1 MIHPVSY
8 AGAEE
13 FRKPRHAMNEEKRS
27 PPKLL
32 YNWQRMFRPFKFF
45 SVFVAVIAALFSAS
59 HAQDNFQRFSVLPFG
74 AYTEE
79 TKIQY
84 GAVFVLFFRPF
95 QDGEYI
101 SSMDFIARGTTRGQF
116 QFQYA
121 PNMWLL
127 GDHLHIPAKFNANKW
142 QYSLFERGARG
153 DFEPVDEYKSTFVYG
168 KVPFELNFGIPSSI
182 PFRYGV
188 VLEGEARDN
197 ELGSDIPKNY
207 QDGYYLGGGYLF
219 VIEKNDNKNWPTKGY
234 YASFEEIFFGG
245 DFSYHTE
252 ALDIRLYAPLFWNTS
267 VAAGMHFKQS
277 RGDCVPLGK
286 LAGPDGAKRFRGVE
300 SGIWSDTQAIIWQ
313 LELRRPL
320 FWRFAGVIFG
330 EALQSAPY
338 FSELF
343 NRQMHYSVGF
353 GGRLA
358 LNRSEKL
365 HARADLSLVDGKH
378 IGITI
383 DLREAF

>member
-1 MIHPVSY
+1 MKFVY
-8 AGAEE
+8 AIIA
-13 FRKPRHAMNEEKRS
+13 S
-27 PPKLL
+27 L
-32 YNWQRMFRPFKFF
+32 
-45 SVFVAVIAALFSAS
+45 VFAICA
-59 HAQDNFQRFSVLPFG
+59 HAQDEFQRFSVLPFG

-95 QDGEYI
+95 QDGENI
-101 SSMDFIARGTTRGQF
+101 SSMDFIARGTTRGQY

-127 GDHLHIPAKFNANKW
+127 HDHLHIPAKLNLNKW

-153 DFEPVDEYKSTFVYG
+153 DFDPIDEYNSSFVYARI
-168 KVPFELNFGIPSSI
+168 PFEMNFGIPNNI

-188 VLEGEARDN
+188 VIEGEARDN
-197 ELGSDIPKNY
+197 ELDKSYPKTFR
-207 QDGYYLGGGYLF
+207 DGYFLGGGYLF
-219 VIEKNDNKNWPTKGY
+219 VVDKSDNNNWPTKGY
-234 YASFEEIFFGG
+234 YASFEEVFFGG
-245 DFSYHTE
+245 DFCHHTE
-252 ALDIRLYAPLFWNTS
+252 TLDARFYSPLFWETS
-267 VAAGMHFKQS
+267 LAAGLYARQS
-277 RGDCVPLGK
+277 RGENVPLGR
-286 LAGPDGAKRFRGVE
+286 LAGPDGTKRFRGVE
-300 SGIWSDTQAIIWQ
+300 SGIWSDTQALIWQ
-313 LELRRPL
+313 LEFRRPL

-343 NRQMHYSVGF
+343 NRQVHYSVGF

-358 LNRSEKL
+358 LNKSEKL
-365 HARADLSLVDGKH
+365 YARADLSLVDGKH

>member
-1 MIHPVSY
+1 MRFV
-8 AGAEE
+8 
-13 FRKPRHAMNEEKRS
+13 HAI
-27 PPKLL
+27 
-32 YNWQRMFRPFKFF
+32 
-45 SVFVAVIAALFSAS
+45 IASLAFCICAKAADSGTPGSAD
-59 HAQDNFQRFSVLPFG
+59 QDDHFQRFSLLPFG

-95 QDGEYI
+95 QGGENI

-121 PNMWLL
+121 PKMWLFHDRL
-127 GDHLHIPAKFNANKW
+127 YIPAKLNLNKW

-153 DFEPVDEYKSTFVYG
+153 SFEPVDEYRSTFTYG
-168 KVPFELNFGIPSSI
+168 RLPFEMNFGIPDRL

-188 VLEGEARDN
+188 VIEGNARDN
-197 ELGSDIPKNY
+197 ELGGDVPKSY
-207 QDGYYLGGGYLF
+207 RDGYYLGGGYLL
-219 VIEKNDNKNWPTKGY
+219 VLDRNDNKNWPTRGY
-234 YASFEEIFFGG
+234 YASFEEVFFGG
-245 DFSYHTE
+245 DFSFHTE
-252 ALDIRLYAPLFWNTS
+252 TVDARFYAPLFWETS
-267 VAAGMHFKQS
+267 LAAGFYFKQS
-277 RGDCVPLGK
+277 RGENVPSGT
-286 LAGPDGAKRFRGVE
+286 LAGPDGTKRFRGVE
-300 SGIWSDTQAIIWQ
+300 SGVWSDTQAMIWQ
-313 LELRRPL
+313 LEFRRPL
-320 FWRFAGVIFG
+320 FWRFAGVLFG
-330 EALQSAPY
+330 ETLQSAPY

-343 NRQMHYSVGF
+343 NRQVHYAVGF

-358 LNRSEKL
+358 LNKSEKL

>member
-1 MIHPVSY
+1 M
-8 AGAEE
+8 A
-13 FRKPRHAMNEEKRS
+13 N
-27 PPKLL
+27 
-32 YNWQRMFRPFKFF
+32 FKKM
-45 SVFVAVIAALFSAS
+45 ALAALLFLGLSVPLR
-59 HAQDNFQRFSVLPFG
+59 AQDHFQRFSVLPFG

-95 QDGEYI
+95 ESGENI

-127 GDHLHIPAKFNANKW
+127 GDHLHIPAKLNLNKW
-142 QYSLFERGARG
+142 QYSLFERGVRG
-153 DFEPVDEYKSTFVYG
+153 DFERIDEYKSTFLYSRI
-168 KVPFELNFGIPSSI
+168 PFEMNFGIPSTI
-182 PFRYGV
+182 PFRYGI
-188 VLEGEARDN
+188 VLEGETRDN
-197 ELGSDIPKNY
+197 DFGAEFPQNY

-219 VIEKNDNKNWPTKGY
+219 ILDRKDNDNWPTKGY
-234 YASFEEIFFGG
+234 YLNFEEVFFGG
-245 DFSYHTE
+245 DFDYHTE
-252 ALDIRLYAPLFWNTS
+252 TFDARFYTPLFWKTS
-267 VAAGMHFKQS
+267 LAAGLYARQS
-277 RGDCVPLGK
+277 RGDNVPLGR
-286 LAGPDGAKRFRGVE
+286 LAGPDGVKRFRGVE
-300 SGIWSDTQAIIWQ
+300 SGLWSDTQALIWQ

-330 EALQSAPY
+330 ETLQSAPY

-343 NRQMHYSVGF
+343 KRQMHYAVGF

-365 HARADLSLVDGKH
+365 HARGDLSLVDGKH
-378 IGITI
+378 LGITI
-383 DLREAF
+383 DLRESF

>member
-1 MIHPVSY
+1 MTSKIVLLFCFLVFF
-8 AGAEE
+8 AG
-13 FRKPRHAMNEEKRS
+13 
-27 PPKLL
+27 
-32 YNWQRMFRPFKFF
+32 
-45 SVFVAVIAALFSAS
+45 SAF
-59 HAQDNFQRFSVLPFG
+59 AKDRFQRFSVLPFG

-84 GAVFVLFFRPF
+84 GTVFVLFFRPF
-95 QDGEYI
+95 QGGENI

-121 PNMWLL
+121 PNLWLL
-127 GDHLHIPAKFNANKW
+127 GDHLHIPAKLNLNKW
-142 QYSLFERGARG
+142 QYSLFERGSRG
-153 DFEPVDEYKSTFVYG
+153 SFDPVDEYNSSFVYG
-168 KVPFELNFGIPSSI
+168 RLPLEMNFGIPKEI

-188 VLEGEARDN
+188 VLEGETRDN
-197 ELGSDIPKNY
+197 KLDKGFPKNY

-219 VIEKNDNKNWPTKGY
+219 VVDKNNNANWPTKGY
-234 YASFEEIFFGG
+234 YASFEEVFFGG

-252 ALDIRLYAPLFWNTS
+252 TLDTRFYVPLFWETS
-267 VAAGMHFKQS
+267 LAAGLYARQS
-277 RGDCVPLGK
+277 RGDNVPLGR

-300 SGIWSDTQAIIWQ
+300 SGIWSDTQALIWQ

-320 FWRFAGVIFG
+320 FWRFGGVVFG

-343 NRQMHYSVGF
+343 NRPVHYAVGF

>member
-1 MIHPVSY
+1 M
-8 AGAEE
+8 
-13 FRKPRHAMNEEKRS
+13 
-27 PPKLL
+27 KLFYTIIVCL
-32 YNWQRMFRPFKFF
+32 AL
-45 SVFVAVIAALFSAS
+45 SVF
-59 HAQDNFQRFSVLPFG
+59 AQDNFQRFSVLPFG

-84 GAVFVLFFRPF
+84 GAVFVLFFKPF
-95 QDGEYI
+95 QGGENI

-121 PNMWLL
+121 PNLWLF
-127 GDHLHIPAKFNANKW
+127 GDHLHIPAKLNLNKW
-142 QYSLFERGARG
+142 HYSLFERGARG
-153 DFEPVDEYKSTFVYG
+153 DFDRIDEYKSSFVYG
-168 KVPFELNFGIPSSI
+168 KIPFEMNFGISNNI
-182 PFRYGV
+182 PLRYGV

-207 QDGYYLGGGYLF
+207 QDGFYLGGGYLL
-219 VIEKNDNKNWPTKGY
+219 VLDKKDNDNWPTKGY

-252 ALDIRLYAPLFWNTS
+252 TLDARFYAPLFWETS
-267 VAAGMHFKQS
+267 IALGLYAKQS
-277 RGDCVPLGK
+277 RGDNVPLGC
-286 LAGPDGAKRFRGVE
+286 LAGPDGTKRFRGVE
-300 SGIWSDTQAIIWQ
+300 SGIWSDTQALIWQ
-313 LELRRPL
+313 MEFRRPL

-343 NRQMHYSVGF
+343 RRQVHYAVGF

-358 LNRSEKL
+358 LNKSEKL
-365 HARADLSLVDGKH
+365 HARGDLSLVDGKH

-383 DLREAF
+383 DLRESF

>member
-1 MIHPVSY
+1 M
-8 AGAEE
+8 
-13 FRKPRHAMNEEKRS
+13 
-27 PPKLL
+27 KLFYTIIVCL
-32 YNWQRMFRPFKFF
+32 VLT
-45 SVFVAVIAALFSAS
+45 VFVRAADSTAIS
-59 HAQDNFQRFSVLPFG
+59 SDTAANDNFQRFSVLPFG

-95 QDGEYI
+95 QGGENI

-121 PNMWLL
+121 PNLWLF
-127 GDHLHIPAKFNANKW
+127 GDHLHIPAKLNLNKW

-153 DFEPVDEYKSTFVYG
+153 DFDRTDEYKSSFVYG
-168 KVPFELNFGIPSSI
+168 KIPFEMNFGISNNI
-182 PFRYGV
+182 PLRYGV

-197 ELGSDIPKNY
+197 ELGDDIPKNY
-207 QDGYYLGGGYLF
+207 QNGFYLGGGYLF
-219 VIEKNDNKNWPTKGY
+219 VLDKKDNDNWPTNGY
-234 YASFEEIFFGG
+234 YASFEEVFFGG

-252 ALDIRLYAPLFWNTS
+252 TLDARFYTPLFWETS
-267 VAAGMHFKQS
+267 IALGLYAKQS
-277 RGDCVPLGK
+277 RGDNVPLGC
-286 LAGPDGAKRFRGVE
+286 LAGPDGTKRFRGVE
-300 SGIWSDTQAIIWQ
+300 SGIWSDTQALIWQ
-313 LELRRPL
+313 MELRRPL

-330 EALQSAPY
+330 ETLQSAPY

-343 NRQMHYSVGF
+343 KRQMHYAVGF

-358 LNRSEKL
+358 LNKSEKL
-365 HARADLSLVDGKH
+365 HARGDISLVDGKH

-383 DLREAF
+383 DLRESF

>member
-1 MIHPVSY
+1 M
-8 AGAEE
+8 
-13 FRKPRHAMNEEKRS
+13 
-27 PPKLL
+27 KLFNTIIVCL
-32 YNWQRMFRPFKFF
+32 AL
-45 SVFVAVIAALFSAS
+45 SVFAYAADSTAVSSDTATN
-59 HAQDNFQRFSVLPFG
+59 DNFQRFSVLPFG

-84 GAVFVLFFRPF
+84 GAVFVLFFKPF
-95 QDGEYI
+95 QDGKNI

-127 GDHLHIPAKFNANKW
+127 GDHLHIPAKLNLNKW
-142 QYSLFERGARG
+142 QYSLFERGAHG
-153 DFEPVDEYKSTFVYG
+153 DFERIDEYRSTFVYG
-168 KVPFELNFGIPSSI
+168 RIPFEMNFGIPQGI
-182 PFRYGV
+182 PFRYGPI
-188 VLEGEARDN
+188 LEGEARDN
-197 ELGSDIPKNY
+197 EFGEDIPKNY
-207 QDGYYLGGGYLF
+207 QDGFYLGGGYLLVF
-219 VIEKNDNKNWPTKGY
+219 DRKDNNNWPTKGY
-234 YASFEEIFFGG
+234 YLSFEEVFFGG

-252 ALDIRLYAPLFWNTS
+252 TFDARLYYPLFWETS
-267 VAAGMHFKQS
+267 IALGLYARQS
-277 RGDCVPLGK
+277 RGDNVPLGC
-286 LAGPDGAKRFRGVE
+286 LAGPDGTKRFRGVE
-300 SGIWSDTQAIIWQ
+300 SGIWSDTQALIWQ
-313 LELRRPL
+313 MEFRRPL

-343 NRQMHYSVGF
+343 KRQIHYSVGF

-365 HARADLSLVDGKH
+365 HARGDLSLVDGKH

-383 DLREAF
+383 DLRESF

>member
-1 MIHPVSY
+1 MKFVY
-8 AGAEE
+8 AIIASL
-13 FRKPRHAMNEEKRS
+13 A
-27 PPKLL
+27 L
-32 YNWQRMFRPFKFF
+32 
-45 SVFVAVIAALFSAS
+45 AVCA
-59 HAQDNFQRFSVLPFG
+59 HAQDSTAATSDSSKNDTTFAHDDFQRFSVLPFG

-95 QDGEYI
+95 QGSENI
-101 SSMDFIARGTTRGQF
+101 SSMDIIARGTTRGQF

-121 PNMWLL
+121 PKMWLL
-127 GDHLHIPAKFNANKW
+127 GDHLYIPAKMNVNKW

-153 DFEPVDEYKSTFVYG
+153 SFDRIDEYKSSFVYG
-168 KVPFELNFGIPSSI
+168 RIPFEMNFGIPSNI
-182 PFRYGV
+182 PFRYGIV
-188 VLEGEARDN
+188 FEGNARNN
-197 ELGSDIPKNY
+197 ELGSDAPKSY

-219 VIEKNDNKNWPTKGY
+219 VLDKSDNKNWPTKGY

-252 ALDIRLYAPLFWNTS
+252 TLDARIYAPLFWKTS
-267 VAAGMHFKQS
+267 LAAGFYFKQS
-277 RGDCVPLGK
+277 RGDCVPSGT
-286 LAGPDGAKRFRGVE
+286 LAGPDGTKRFRGVE

-313 LELRRPL
+313 LEFRRPL
-320 FWRFAGVIFG
+320 FWRFAGTIFG

-343 NRQMHYSVGF
+343 KRQVHFAVGF

-365 HARADLSLVDGKH
+365 HARGDISLVDGKH
-378 IGITI
+378 LGITI

>member
-1 MIHPVSY
+1 M
-8 AGAEE
+8 
-13 FRKPRHAMNEEKRS
+13 
-27 PPKLL
+27 KLFNTIIVCL
-32 YNWQRMFRPFKFF
+32 AL
-45 SVFVAVIAALFSAS
+45 SVFAHAADSTAVSSDTATN
-59 HAQDNFQRFSVLPFG
+59 DNFQRFSVLPFG

-84 GAVFVLFFRPF
+84 GAVFVLFFKPF
-95 QDGEYI
+95 QDGKNI
-101 SSMDFIARGTTRGQF
+101 SSMDFIVRGTTRGQF

-127 GDHLHIPAKFNANKW
+127 GDHLHIPAKLNLNKW

-153 DFEPVDEYKSTFVYG
+153 DFERIDEYKSTFVYG
-168 KVPFELNFGIPSSI
+168 RIPFEMNFGIPKEI
-182 PFRYGV
+182 PFRYGPI
-188 VLEGEARDN
+188 LEGEARDN
-197 ELGSDIPKNY
+197 ELGEDIPKNY
-207 QDGYYLGGGYLF
+207 QDGFYLGGGYLLVF
-219 VIEKNDNKNWPTKGY
+219 DRKDNNNWPTKGY
-234 YASFEEIFFGG
+234 YLSFEEVFFGG

-252 ALDIRLYAPLFWNTS
+252 TFDARLYSPLFWETS
-267 VAAGMHFKQS
+267 IALGLYARQS
-277 RGDCVPLGK
+277 RGDNVPLGC
-286 LAGPDGAKRFRGVE
+286 LAGPDGTKRFRGVE
-300 SGIWSDTQAIIWQ
+300 SGIWSDTQALIWQ
-313 LELRRPL
+313 MEFRRPL

-343 NRQMHYSVGF
+343 KRQMHYSVGF

-365 HARADLSLVDGKH
+365 HARGDLSLVDGKH

-383 DLREAF
+383 DLRESF

>member
-1 MIHPVSY
+1 MKLFNTIIVCIALTVFARAADSTAVS
-8 AGAEE
+8 
-13 FRKPRHAMNEEKRS
+13 S
-27 PPKLL
+27 D
-32 YNWQRMFRPFKFF
+32 
-45 SVFVAVIAALFSAS
+45 SAVN
-59 HAQDNFQRFSVLPFG
+59 DNFQRFSILPFG

-95 QDGEYI
+95 QEGENI

-121 PNMWLL
+121 PSLWLF
-127 GDHLHIPAKFNANKW
+127 GDHLHIPAKLNLNKW

-153 DFEPVDEYKSTFVYG
+153 DFDRIDEYKSTFIYG
-168 KVPFELNFGIPSSI
+168 KIPFEMNFGISNNI
-182 PFRYGV
+182 PLRYGIV
-188 VLEGEARDN
+188 IEGEARDN

-207 QDGYYLGGGYLF
+207 QDGFYLGGGYLF
-219 VIEKNDNKNWPTKGY
+219 VLDKKDNDNWPTKGY

-252 ALDIRLYAPLFWNTS
+252 TLDARFYTPLFWETS
-267 VAAGMHFKQS
+267 IALGLYAKQS
-277 RGDCVPLGK
+277 RGDNVPLGC
-286 LAGPDGAKRFRGVE
+286 LAGPDGTKRFRGVE
-300 SGIWSDTQAIIWQ
+300 SGIWSDTQALIWQ
-313 LELRRPL
+313 MEFRRPL

-343 NRQMHYSVGF
+343 RRQVRYAVGF

-358 LNRSEKL
+358 LNKSEKL
-365 HARADLSLVDGKH
+365 HARGDLSLVDGKH

-383 DLREAF
+383 DLRESF

>member
-1 MIHPVSY
+1 MTLFMKILPI
-8 AGAEE
+8 AILITGLL
-13 FRKPRHAMNEEKRS
+13 S
-27 PPKLL
+27 PL
-32 YNWQRMFRPFKFF
+32 W
-45 SVFVAVIAALFSAS
+45 
-59 HAQDNFQRFSVLPFG
+59 AQDDFQRFSVLPFG

-84 GAVFVLFFRPF
+84 GAVFVLFFKPF
-95 QDGEYI
+95 QEGENI

-121 PNMWLL
+121 PHMWLFH
-127 GDHLHIPAKFNANKW
+127 DHLHIPAKLNLNKW

-153 DFEPVDEYKSTFVYG
+153 DFEAIDEYKSTFVYG
-168 KVPFELNFGIPSSI
+168 KVPFEMNFGIPDNL

-188 VLEGEARDN
+188 VFEGEARDN
-197 ELGSDIPKNY
+197 DLGKDLPRNY

-219 VIEKNDNKNWPTKGY
+219 VVDKKDNINWPTKGY
-234 YASFEEIFFGG
+234 YLSFEQIFFGG

-252 ALDIRLYAPLFWNTS
+252 TFDARFFAPLFWKTS
-267 VAAGMHFKQS
+267 LAAGLYARQS
-277 RGDCVPLGK
+277 RGDNVPLGN
-286 LAGPDGAKRFRGVE
+286 LAGPDGVKRFRGVE
-300 SGIWSDTQAIIWQ
+300 SGLWSDTQALIWQ

-330 EALQSAPY
+330 DALQSTPY

-343 NRQMHYSVGF
+343 HRQMHYAVGF

-365 HARADLSLVDGKH
+365 HARADLSLIDGKH